1 MRIAWF
7 TPMSQESAIGRF
19 SVAVATSLAKL
30 ADIEICYFDA
40 DRVRE
45 TVVPTRRFQ
54 SSEHVTA
61 ATISSY
67 DVVIYNFG
75 NYLPFHREIFL
86 LSRQWPGVCVL
97 HDFVMHH
104 FFAAYHLDY
113 LRDPTSYKFLMETTY
128 GPSAPVTGRVWETD
142 EVVRFPLFEEVTR
155 GALGI
160 VTHSEFFKRRVEAC
174 FAGPVARIP
183 LAYDA
188 GTNRPGISR
197 QQLGVKDDEILIVTI
212 GHVNPNKHI
221 ERVIDAIA
229 RLGPD
234 AHRIVYAV
242 LGSALPS
249 YERKLKAA
257 ARAGGLMNSV
267 RFLGQVPDEVL
278 SGYLAAA
285 DICINLRFPAMEG
298 ASASVIEEMLFGKP
312 VIVTNTGFFAELPDD
327 CVVKVRADSDADLA
341 SALKELV
348 DDEYARK
355 RIGAL
360 AQVFAENEFHADKYA
375 SKLMDFLWEVRSAR
389 PLLSLADRV
398 GDELARIGVPRDAQV
413 VDSLAQ
419 ELLNTFVAPATTGKL
434 TQPPVGKK

>member
-30 ADIEICYFDA
+30 ADVEICYFDA
-40 DRVRE
+40 DRIRE

-54 SSEHVTA
+54 SSKSVTA
-61 ATISSY
+61 ATLSSY

-86 LSRQWPGVCVL
+86 LSRQSPGVCIL

-113 LRDPTSYKFLMETTY
+113 LGDPTSYQLLMETTY
-128 GPSAPVTGRVWETD
+128 GSSAPVTGRVWETD

-160 VTHSEFFKRRVEAC
+160 VTHSEFFKQRVETC

-188 GTNRPGISR
+188 GSGGPGISR
-197 QQLGVKDDEILIVTI
+197 EQLDVKDDEILIVTI

-221 ERVIDAIA
+221 ERVIGAIA
-229 RLGPD
+229 RLGP
-234 AHRIVYAV
+234 ASHRIVYAV

-257 ARAGGLMNSV
+257 AKASGLKDRV
-267 RFLGQVPDEVL
+267 RFLGQVPDDVL
-278 SGYLAAA
+278 SDYLAAA

-298 ASASVIEEMLFGKP
+298 ASASAIEEMLFGKP

-327 CVVKVRADSDADLA
+327 CVVKVGADSDADLA
-341 SALKELV
+341 SALKQLV
-348 DDEYARK
+348 HNESARK

-360 AQVFAENEFHADKYA
+360 AQVFAEDEFRADKYA
-375 SKLMDFLWEVRSAR
+375 SKIMDFLWDVRGAR
-389 PLLSLADRV
+389 PLLELADRV
-398 GDELARIGVPRDAQV
+398 GVELARIGVPQDAKV

-419 ELLNTFVAPATTGKL
+419 EVRSTFVRPSPTSNLAK
-434 TQPPVGKK
+434 PPRDRK

>member
-19 SVAVATSLAKL
+19 SVAVAASLTKL
-30 ADIEICYFDA
+30 ADVEICYFDA
-40 DRVRE
+40 DRIRE

-54 SSEHVTA
+54 SSKSVTT
-61 ATISSY
+61 ATLSSY
-67 DVVIYNFG
+67 DVVVYNFG

-86 LSRQWPGVCVL
+86 LSRQWPGVCIL

-113 LRDPTSYKFLMETTY
+113 LRDPASYKHLMETTY
-128 GPSAPVTGRVWETD
+128 GPAAPVTGRVWETD

-155 GALGI
+155 CALGI
-160 VTHSEFFKRRVEAC
+160 ITHSEFFKQRVEAC
-174 FAGPVARIP
+174 FAGPVVRIP

-188 GTNRPGISR
+188 GTNRPEISR
-197 QQLGVKDDEILIVTI
+197 QQLGVKDDQILIVTI
-212 GHVNPNKHI
+212 GHVNPNKQI
-221 ERVIDAIA
+221 ERVIDAIS
-229 RLGPD
+229 RLGAASPP
-234 AHRIVYAV
+234 IVYAI
-242 LGSALPS
+242 LGPALPD

-257 ARAGGLMNSV
+257 AKARGLTDSI
-267 RFLGQVPDEVL
+267 RFLGQVPDELL
-278 SGYLAAA
+278 SGYLSAA

-327 CVVKVRADSDADLA
+327 CVVKVRADRDADLT

-348 DDEYARK
+348 DDESARK

-375 SKLMDFLWEVRSAR
+375 SKFMDFLWDVRSAR
-389 PLLSLADRV
+389 PLLALADRV
-398 GDELARIGVPRDAQV
+398 GVELARIGVARNAQV
-413 VDSLAQ
+413 VDSFAQ
-419 ELLNTFVAPATTGKL
+419 ELLRTFVRAAPASDL
-434 TQPPVGKK
+434 TKPPGEK

>member
-7 TPMSQESAIGRF
+7 TPMSHESAIGRF

-30 ADIEICYFDA
+30 ADVEICYFDA
-40 DRVRE
+40 DRIRE
-45 TVVPTRRFQ
+45 TGVPTRRFQ
-54 SSEHVTA
+54 SSKSVTA
-61 ATISSY
+61 STFSSY
-67 DVVIYNFG
+67 DIAIYNFG

-86 LSRQWPGVCVL
+86 LSRQWPGVCIL

-113 LRDPTSYKFLMETTY
+113 LSDSTSYKLLMERTY

-160 VTHSEFFKRRVEAC
+160 VTHSEFFKQRVETG
-174 FAGPVARIP
+174 FAGPVTRIS

-188 GTNRPGISR
+188 GTSRSGISR
-197 QQLGVKDDEILIVTI
+197 QQLGVQDDEILIVTI

-229 RLGPD
+229 RLGRTSR
-234 AHRIVYAV
+234 RIVYAV

-249 YERKLKAA
+249 YERKLKAVA
-257 ARAGGLMNSV
+257 KVKGLTDCV
-267 RFLGQVPDEVL
+267 RFLGQVPDDVL
-278 SGYLAAA
+278 SGYLSAA

-298 ASASVIEEMLFGKP
+298 ASASVIEEMLFGKT

-327 CVVKVRADSDADLA
+327 CVVKIRADREADLT
-341 SALKELV
+341 SALKQLV
-348 DDEYARK
+348 EDESARK

-360 AQVFAENEFHADKYA
+360 AQVFAEAEFRADKYA
-375 SKLMDFLWEVRSAR
+375 NKLMGFLWDVRSAR
-389 PLLSLADRV
+389 PLLSLSDRV
-398 GDELARIGVPRDAQV
+398 GVELARIGLQRDAQV
-413 VDSLAQ
+413 VDFLAQ
-419 ELLNTFVAPATTGKL
+419 ELLNTFVAPRTTGDL
-434 TQPPVGKK
+434 TKPSDKK

>member
-7 TPMSQESAIGRF
+7 TPMSQKSAIGRF
-19 SVAVATSLAKL
+19 SVAVAASLAKL
-30 ADIEICYFDA
+30 ADVEICYFDA
-40 DRVRE
+40 DRIRE
-45 TVVPTRRFQ
+45 TVVPARRFQ
-54 SSEHVTA
+54 SSESITVETL
-61 ATISSY
+61 SSY
-67 DVVIYNFG
+67 DVVVYNFG

-86 LSRQWPGVCVL
+86 LSRQWPGVCIL

-113 LRDPTSYKFLMETTY
+113 LSDPDSYKLLLETTY
-128 GPSAPVTGRVWETD
+128 GPAAPLAGRVWETD

-155 GALGI
+155 GALGV
-160 VTHSEFFKRRVEAC
+160 VTHSEFFKQHVEAC

-183 LAYDA
+183 LAYDT
-188 GTNRPGISR
+188 GTNRPESSR

-212 GHVNPNKHI
+212 GHVNPNKRI
-221 ERVIDAIA
+221 EKVIDAIA
-229 RLGPD
+229 RLGAASPP
-234 AHRIVYAV
+234 IVYTI
-242 LGSALPS
+242 LGPALPD

-257 ARAGGLMNSV
+257 AKARGLTDSI

-278 SGYLAAA
+278 SGYLSAA
-285 DICINLRFPAMEG
+285 DICVNLRFPAMEG

-312 VIVTNTGFFAELPDD
+312 VIVMNTGFFAELPDD
-327 CVVKVRADSDADLA
+327 CVVKVRADRDADLT

-348 DDEYARK
+348 DDESARK

-375 SKLMDFLWEVRSAR
+375 SKFMDFLWDVRSAR
-389 PLLSLADRV
+389 PLLALADRV
-398 GDELARIGVPRDAQV
+398 GVELARIGVARDANV

-419 ELLNTFVAPATTGKL
+419 ELLRTFVRAAPASDSHQAAG
-434 TQPPVGKK
+434 